1 MAMPL
6 ISGLMNKGKGGG
18 ETQMAQ
24 AQGQPPQGMP
34 QGGPQGMPQ
43 GQPVGPGG
51 GDGGDRVQVM
61 VASGGAAQ
69 SLIQEMMRSM
79 NPASMMG

>member
-1 MAMPL
+1 MKLHVIRAAVVVSL
-6 ISGLMNKGKGGG
+6 
-18 ETQMAQ
+18 A
-24 AQGQPPQGMP
+24 
-34 QGGPQGMPQ
+34 
-43 GQPVGPGG
+43 
-51 GDGGDRVQVM
+51 M